1 MKSIRRSVGLLSL
14 VTLVA
19 AGAACSKTP
28 AATAPAAQPTPAPTA
43 PPTTVSP
50 EKGFEPTPS
59 KEPTVEALPSDIA
72 KINAAGYL
80 KDVFYDFDKA
90 DVREDQRDAL
100 AKDSD
105 WLKKYPTIRFRI
117 EGHCDERG
125 TREYNLALGER
136 RASAAKE
143 YLASLGIDSSRMET
157 VSYGKER
164 PFDPGH
170 DEAAWA
176 KNRRA
181 HFLVTAK

>member
-1 MKSIRRSVGLLSL
+1 MNSIRRSGLLCL

-19 AGAACSKTP
+19 FGAACAKKP
-28 AATAPAAQPTPAPTA
+28 AATTPSAQPTPAP
-43 PPTTVSP
+43 PTTTTTVTT
-50 EKGFEPTPS
+50 EKPFEPTPS
-59 KEPTVEALPSDIA
+59 REPTVEALPADIA

-80 KDVFYDFDKA
+80 KDVYFDFDKS

-100 AKDSD
+100 QRNAE

-136 RASAAKE
+136 RANSAKE

-170 DEAAWA
+170 DESAWA